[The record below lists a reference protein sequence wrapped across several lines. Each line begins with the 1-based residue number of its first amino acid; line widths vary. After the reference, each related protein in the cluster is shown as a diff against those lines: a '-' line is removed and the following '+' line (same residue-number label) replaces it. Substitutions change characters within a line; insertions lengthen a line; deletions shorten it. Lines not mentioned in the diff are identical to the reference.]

1 MLKRVVAGIV
11 FDASASRLTA
21 PPCPALLWPWVRGL
35 RAGVRSLFK
44 FFLLTSEYPSL
55 VPTVWRWH
63 QGVQGG
69 TLIFQVWRKIL
80 VRRPFCGH
88 CPEGTRIRERFST
101 LILFIYLLTHLRS
114 ASRKE
119 AGEFIYIYISI
130 KKVCVRSGV
139 KTHVP

>member
-1 MLKRVVAGIV
+1 M
-11 FDASASRLTA
+11 
-21 PPCPALLWPWVRGL
+21 
-35 RAGVRSLFK
+35 RSLFK

-69 TLIFQVWRKIL
+69 TLIFQVWWKIL
-80 VRRPFCGH
+80 ARRPFCGH

-119 AGEFIYIYISI
+119 AGEFLLIGPY
-130 KKVCVRSGV
+130 V
-139 KTHVP
+139 KTSRRRNCIRCQCISAHSPSLPGPAVAVGSRITSWSEVSFQIFSTN